1 MSAWHEKNNFLSVKE
16 FMETMGQ
23 ECPENP
29 TPPEN
34 NPETSN
40 LRVKLIEEEVRELKE
55 ALETNNFVEVVD
67 ALADILYVTYGAGA
81 AWGIDLQKAFELV
94 HTSNMTKMCF
104 TEDEAKE
111 TCQWYR
117 DRPEKGYP
125 SPIYEKSGFYF
136 VVKEQSTGK
145 VLKSIN
151 YKPVDLKDIV
161 VTDLR
166 S

>member
-1 MSAWHEKNNFLSVKE
+1 MSAWSEKNNFKSVQE

-23 ECPENP
+23 DCPTTP
-29 TPPEN
+29 THPEKI
-34 NPETSN
+34 PETSN
-40 LRVKLIEEEVRELKE
+40 LRLKLIEEEVQELRE
-55 ALETNNFVEVVD
+55 AIQTNNFVEVVD
-67 ALADILYVTYGAGA
+67 ALADILYVTYGAGV
-81 AWGIDLQKAFELV
+81 AWGVDLQKAFELV

-125 SPIYEKSGFYF
+125 SPIYEKNGLYF
-136 VVKEQSTGK
+136 VVREQSTGK

-151 YKPVDLKDIV
+151 YKPVDLKAL
-161 VTDLR
+161 T
-166 S
+166 